1 MSIETILAELDDSQR
16 KAAMAESNAAV
27 AAGAGTGKTRVLAS
41 RYAWLVMEKKLK
53 TGEILALTFTKKAA
67 GEMYSRIYE
76 VLRNESGSIEAQKAV
91 ADFSSAKIFTLDSF
105 CATVARQAA
114 RYYGLSP
121 DFKSD
126 DAAVRELAL
135 EASLP
140 FVLDHRDN
148 PALQVLLA
156 DRSIKTVAEELFADT
171 VLHYSPVSRPID
183 FGKYFAV
190 QIHGLVSGW
199 NEKTAKADT
208 LIGEM
213 ISDLEEIPPG
223 TILMDANLRKLF
235 GSPKPGTP
243 DIGSFLEEALKGA
256 ENPVPPPALMRGVS
270 VYFKWLSE
278 INSVALRGG
287 GEEYRRIKENR
298 GVLKDSL
305 YGELQFI
312 ANTALQID
320 IVKSVF
326 PLIDEFQKL
335 CTALKRKTG
344 LLMFGDIARLAV
356 DALAEYPALRKI
368 YKDEIKSVMIDEFQ
382 DNNGLQRDL
391 IFLLAENPDR
401 MDKGVPSPGDLC
413 PGKVLFVGDEKQSI
427 YRFRGADVSVFRGLA
442 EGLNKSGT
450 NLALMYNYRSSP
462 MLINAFNHIFGGMSA
477 DEIMAGTGTE
487 RGPGRSCVFS
497 GEEIFEARY
506 LPVYPLKAGGTK
518 DIPRLHFCFLD
529 KDRIDRDDP
538 GSFSS
543 TDLEAIHI
551 AIKIREM
558 VDSGYKITVRAKGKT
573 TERSC
578 KFSDFAVLQRT
589 LHHQYS
595 LERHFRDFGIPYNTD
610 RPAGLFSDA
619 PVNDLYSLL
628 RLLVY
633 PSDRVAYAALLRSPF
648 LRLGDCAAA
657 ICLLD
662 ESGLPFS
669 EIPDEKIPPEDLER
683 YQYGRKLYT
692 SLREDIG
699 TLSVT
704 ELLTKLW
711 YDEGYRYETL
721 WSKSSL
727 MYAELFDLFFELA
740 RDTDARGRTLA
751 DFIGYVENLINRET
765 RPDDFSV
772 NAEREPGVCVMSIH
786 KSKGLEFPVVFVYCA
801 GAKGRPLRND
811 MAVYYNETWGPA
823 ANLPMTE
830 ELSGD
835 TSPPGSGNYFFNLQ
849 KDEEKRM
856 ITAELRRLLYVA
868 MTRAECELFIT
879 ASVSQTAD
887 SKKSGEFENA
897 EYTSE
902 YLTDLVNSLSEKDRN
917 VHTFLD
923 LLIPVLADCGN
934 SPDCGNLPYTVDVIN
949 VYSRNNPVPRRFR
962 ITEEAPEKYSGKI
975 LQAMAASAEAAGTFY
990 EKASVTEAYF
1000 SVPLPI
1006 PASALHSEAR
1016 DAVRPQPGPD
1026 NPDSLDA
1033 LLKKTGLEA
1042 ADFGVI
1048 VHAFIDDFLN
1058 GREKTIPP
1066 SVISRID
1073 EKDWKDVAAEAD
1085 RMTKAFLD
1093 SPLGHLGLKA
1103 SYRETEF
1110 PFFSNVETKTGFRAV
1125 SVSGRI
1131 DLLFESDGMIH
1142 VVDFKTD
1149 RDEKPGNHLGQLA
1162 VYERAAGDIFG
1173 MKVKPW
1179 LFYLRSGAALDLSE
1193 RVKEAD
1199 IERMTA
1205 EYLSSAAGL
1214 PL

>member
-1 MSIETILAELDDSQR
+1 MPIETILAELDDSQR
-16 KAAMAESNAAV
+16 KAATAESNAAV
-27 AAGAGTGKTRVLAS
+27 AAGAGAGKTRVLAS

-53 TGEILALTFTKKAA
+53 VSEILALTFTKKAA
-67 GEMYSRIYE
+67 GEMYGRIYE
-76 VLRNESGSIEAQKAV
+76 VLRNESGSVEAQKAV
-91 ADFSSAKIFTLDSF
+91 ADFGGAKIFTLDSF

-114 RYYGLSP
+114 RYYGISP

-126 DAAVRELAL
+126 DAAIRELAL

-148 PALQVLLA
+148 PALQILLA

-171 VLHYSPVSRPID
+171 ALRYSSVSRPID

-199 NEKTAKADT
+199 NEKTAKADALT
-208 LIGEM
+208 GEM
-213 ISDLEEIPPG
+213 ISDLEKIPPR
-223 TILMDANLRKLF
+223 TILMDADFRKLF
-235 GSPKPGTP
+235 GGPKPETP
-243 DIGSFLEEALKGA
+243 DIASFLEEALAGA
-256 ENPVPPPALMRGVS
+256 ENPAPPPALIRGVS
-270 VYFKWLSE
+270 AYFEWLSE
-278 INSVALRGG
+278 INSVSLRGG
-287 GEEYRRIKENR
+287 GDEYRRIKENR
-298 GVLKDSL
+298 NVLKDSL
-305 YGELQFI
+305 YEELQFI

-320 IVKSVF
+320 IIKSVF

-335 CTALKRKTG
+335 CAALKRKTG

-356 DALAEYPALRKI
+356 DALAEYPELRKV

-391 IFLLAENPDR
+391 IFLLVENPDR
-401 MDKGVPSPGDLC
+401 MDKGVPSPGGLC
-413 PGKVLFVGDEKQSI
+413 PGKVFFVGDEKQSI

-442 EGLNKSGT
+442 EGLNGPKG

-462 MLINAFNHIFGGMSA
+462 MLINAFNRIFGGMSA
-477 DEIMAGTGTE
+477 DETTAGPGAE
-487 RGPGRSCVFS
+487 RGPGCSCIFS
-497 GEEIFEARY
+497 GREIFEARY
-506 LPVYPLKAGGTK
+506 LPVYPLNAGGAK
-518 DIPRLHFCFLD
+518 DALPRLHFCFLD
-529 KDRIDRDDP
+529 KDRIDKDDP

-543 TDLEAIHI
+543 ADLEAVHI
-551 AIKIREM
+551 AVKIREM
-558 VDSGYKITVRAKGKT
+558 VDSGRKITVRTKGKT
-573 TERSC
+573 TERGC
-578 KFSDFAVLQRT
+578 KFGDFAVLQRT
-589 LHHQYS
+589 LRHQYS

-633 PSDRVAYAALLRSPF
+633 PSDRAAYAALLRSPF
-648 LRLGDCAAA
+648 LRLGDCAAS

-662 ESGLPFS
+662 ERGFPFS
-669 EIPDEKIPPEDLER
+669 EALDEKIPEEDLER

-692 SLREDIG
+692 SLREDAR
-699 TLSVT
+699 TLSAA

-721 WSKSSL
+721 WSKDSL
-727 MYAELFDLFFELA
+727 IYAELFDLFFELA
-740 RDTDARGRTLA
+740 RNADARGKTLA
-751 DFIGYVENLINRET
+751 DFIDHVENLFDRET
-765 RPDDFSV
+765 HPDDFSV
-772 NAEREPGVCVMSIH
+772 NAEREPGVRVMSIH

-801 GAKGRPLRND
+801 AAKGIPPRND
-811 MAVYYNETWGPA
+811 AAVYYNETWGPA
-823 ANLPMTE
+823 VNLPVME
-830 ELSGD
+830 ELSGGKL
-835 TSPPGSGNYFFNLQ
+835 PPGGGNYFFNLQ

-856 ITAELRRLLYVA
+856 MTAELRRLLYVA
-868 MTRAECELFIT
+868 MTRAECELFLT
-879 ASVSQTAD
+879 ASISQTAD
-887 SKKSGEFENA
+887 DKKSGRFEDA
-897 EYTSE
+897 QYTSE
-902 YLTDLVNSLSEKDRN
+902 YLTDLVNSLNEKDRN

-934 SPDCGNLPYTVDVIN
+934 PPYTIDVIN
-949 VYSRNNPVPRRFR
+949 VYSRNEPVPRRPR
-962 ITEEAPEKYSGKI
+962 ITQETPKRYSGKI
-975 LQAMAASAEAAGTFY
+975 LRAMAASAEAAGAFY
-990 EKASVTEAYF
+990 EKADITEAYF
-1000 SVPLPI
+1000 SAPLPI
-1006 PASALHSEAR
+1006 PASDLHSEAY
-1016 DAVRPQPGPD
+1016 DALQQEHRVSPD
-1026 NPDSLDA
+1026 KPDSLDV
-1033 LLKKTGLEA
+1033 LLKKTGLKA

-1058 GREKTIPP
+1058 GREKNIPP

-1073 EKDWKDVAAEAD
+1073 EKDWKDAAAEAD
-1085 RMTKAFLD
+1085 RMIKAFLD
-1093 SPLGHLGLKA
+1093 SPLGQLGLKS

-1110 PFFSNVETKTGFRAV
+1110 PFFSNVKPKNSPRAV

-1149 RDEKPGNHLGQLA
+1149 RDERPGNHLGQLA

-1193 RVKEAD
+1193 HIKEAD
-1199 IERMTA
+1199 IEQMAA
-1205 EYLSSAAGL
+1205 EYLASAGGL